1 MRRFDDDE
9 ADVVIR
15 GRSQAAH
22 ANARRDRLPQR
33 A

>member
-1 MRRFDDDE
+1 MRRFDGDE

-15 GRSQAAH
+15 ARSQAAH
-22 ANARRDRLPQR
+22 ANARQDRLPQR